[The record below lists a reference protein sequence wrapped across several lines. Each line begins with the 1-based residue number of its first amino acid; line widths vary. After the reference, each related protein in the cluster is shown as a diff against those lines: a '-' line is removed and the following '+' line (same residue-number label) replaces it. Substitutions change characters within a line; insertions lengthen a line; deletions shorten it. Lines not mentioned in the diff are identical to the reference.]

1 MTGCATHA
9 AVPTHMQIGGATL
22 CRRNK
27 GVGRL
32 TAIGLL
38 FHRAPRARSLTGLR
52 AGTLEH
58 PVYAERRS
66 CRNIAMHSLPVATL
80 RSARQI

>member
-1 MTGCATHA
+1 MTGHTS
-9 AVPTHMQIGGATL
+9 VSIPSGSEIGGATL

-27 GVGRL
+27 GVDRV
-32 TAIGLL
+32 TAIDLL

-52 AGTLEH
+52 AGTLDH

-66 CRNIAMHSLPVATL
+66 CRNITMHSLPVATL